1 MNLQRSRAKKSE
13 LGIRREKIWQWDD
26 QSKKYS
32 LWELEVPER
41 GNWISAEGWLSG
53 IQARILPTTKGHQR
67 PTLWAGPTERPH
79 RWAHHCEHIR
89 KMGAIGQSYPFL
101 ERKKNTLQ
109 RIRNQPGFRCFKNR
123 SKTTGSALKI
133 LKEQD
138 FQLWILYSTKLL
150 PKQQVEQRHFQVNE
164 NLNNN
169 KNS

>member
-1 MNLQRSRAKKSE
+1 MNLQRSRANKSE

-89 KMGAIGQSYPFL
+89 KVGAIGQSYQFL
-101 ERKKNTLQ
+101 ERKK
-109 RIRNQPGFRCFKNR
+109 IHYK
-123 SKTTGSALKI
+123 GSGISLVSGVLKI
-133 LKEQD
+133 EARPRAVPSKSWRNRISSYEFYTQPN
-138 FQLWILYSTKLL
+138 YCPS
-150 PKQQVEQRHFQVNE
+150 
-164 NLNNN
+164 N
-169 KNS
+169 K